1 MPFSHKKKKKENPSS
16 ATYAWDYIT
25 RLQTNSVKTEKIQL
39 EGETIQFMPS
49 MTIQLSLMETHFVC
63 ATNSATFRP
72 TNKKLG
78 LSNFLWICDLS
89 MSMSRVC
96 YFIDLLFPQ
105 LISEQ
110 PASQTGLLGLPHQT
124 GRSSNILNYCKHQ
137 GHWKDC
143 PIHPKGPHRWPRSF
157 QHRQ

>member
-1 MPFSHKKKKKENPSS
+1 MLITYSLYFIYFFDFFTHKKKKENPGS

-25 RLQTNSVKTEKIQL
+25 HLHVQTNSVKTEKIQL
-39 EGETIQFMPS
+39 ERETIQFMPF
-49 MTIQLSLMETHFVC
+49 MMIQLSLLETHFVC

-105 LISEQ
+105 LI
-110 PASQTGLLGLPHQT
+110 
-124 GRSSNILNYCKHQ
+124 
-137 GHWKDC
+137 
-143 PIHPKGPHRWPRSF
+143 
-157 QHRQ
+157 